1 MPGPE
6 RGFQKR
12 IEDMLSLY
20 GWKWWH
26 VPAPMRFDERGR
38 GFIPAKQAAGL
49 CDIIATHHD
58 PPRLLF
64 LEVKGD
70 RGKLSEKQRE
80 FLLAVKLVAETMP
93 EWADGWVG
101 QPEVPFEPIIGVHA
115 VWPKDEQAVEQMLRS
130 KIVA

>member
-70 RGKLSEKQRE
+70 KGKLSDAQVE
-80 FLLAVKLVAETMP
+80 FLRAMKIVAAYDDDDRISRE
-93 EWADGWVG
+93 
-101 QPEVPFEPIIGVHA
+101 QIIGVHA
-115 VWPKDEQAVEQMLRS
+115 VWPKDEDAVMQMLRT
-130 KIVA
+130 KNVA